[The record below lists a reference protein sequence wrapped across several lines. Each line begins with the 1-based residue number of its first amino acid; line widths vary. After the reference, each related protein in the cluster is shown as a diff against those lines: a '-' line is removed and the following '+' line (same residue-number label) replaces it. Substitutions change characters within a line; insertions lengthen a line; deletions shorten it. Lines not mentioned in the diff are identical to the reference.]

1 MSNPSRVF
9 FCLLLVIGA
18 AIASLAGCGA
28 FGRAPAKPGEAPAPP
43 SDFAKQLLPVI
54 ETFAGAAVQ
63 LHLTDAVK
71 ERAPQLLAVIDAN
84 HDGAV
89 TLDEIKG
96 ADLTSPAVALV
107 VLLTAER
114 LVRER

>member
-9 FCLLLVIGA
+9 FFLVLVIGA
-18 AIASLAGCGA
+18 AIATLAGCGA
-28 FGRAPAKPGEAPAPP
+28 FGSRAPAKPADVA
-43 SDFAKQLLPVI
+43 AQLLPVL

-71 ERAPQLLAVIDAN
+71 ERAPQLLAAIDAN

-114 LVRER
+114 LIRDR